1 MIIGIGMDRIA
12 THRIASALD
21 RFDERMKARLFTD
34 DERALCDSRHL
45 CAACYAK
52 RFAAKEAA
60 SKALGIGMRDGV
72 RWRDIEVVRLA
83 SGQPSLRLNGLA
95 YHRLQSLLP
104 DGYEARAHLTITDDD
119 DTAMAF
125 VVLEAVRN

>member
-21 RFDERMKARLFTD
+21 RFDERMKARLFTN

-60 SKALGIGMRDGV
+60 SKALGTGMRDGV

-83 SGQPSLRLNGLA
+83 SGQPLLCLHGAA
-95 YHRLQSLLP
+95 YRHLQSLVP
-104 DGYEARAHLTITDDD
+104 QGYTAQAHLTITDDD

-125 VVLEAVRN
+125 VVLEAVKI

>member
-12 THRIASALD
+12 THRIAAALD
-21 RFDERMKARLFTD
+21 RFDERMKARLFTN

-45 CAACYAK
+45 YAACYAK

-60 SKALGIGMRDGV
+60 AKALGTGMRDGV

-83 SGQPSLRLNGLA
+83 SGQPSLLLHGA
-95 YHRLQSLLP
+95 AHRHLQSLVP
-104 DGYEARAHLTITDDD
+104 QGYTARTHITITDDD
-119 DTAMAF
+119 DTAVAF
-125 VVLEAVRN
+125 VVLEAVKI